1 MDAMYRKLLTYSYN
15 IVGSYEDAK
24 DLVQS
29 TMEKYITLDK
39 KHIEHEVNYLIK
51 TVINASINFK
61 NRAERQKGY
70 GMWLPEPMATES
82 PDLNLIKE
90 QTASYS
96 LLVLMEK
103 LNAKE
108 RAVFILKEAFG
119 YSHEEIAE
127 ALDTT
132 IENSRQLL
140 TRARK
145 ALDQAPARADMP
157 AQGVLEKYI
166 QSIVDADLNTLEQ
179 LLVEDIRLMADGGRS
194 VKVIAAVAEGK
205 IAAAQKLQQV
215 YTLFLRDTDY
225 SFTTVNH
232 QPAICFYKNGALYN
246 CHVLEITADGRIGNI
261 FSIVDP
267 EKLRTMAS

>member
-1 MDAMYRKLLTYSYN
+1 MDATFRKLLTYSYN

-39 KHIEHEVNYLIK
+39 RHIGHEVNYLIK

-61 NRAERQKGY
+61 NRAEKQKGY

-119 YSHEEIAE
+119 YSHDEIAE

-132 IENSRQLL
+132 VENSRQLL
-140 TRARK
+140 ARARK
-145 ALDQAPARADMP
+145 ALDQTSVRADMP

-166 QSIVDADLNTLEQ
+166 QSIVDADLDTLES

-194 VKVIAAVAEGK
+194 VKVIAAVVQGK
-205 IAAAQKLQQV
+205 AAASQKLQQV

-225 SFTTVNH
+225 SFTTINH
-232 QPAICFYKNGALYN
+232 QPAICFYKDGALYN

-261 FSIVDP
+261 FSIVAP
-267 EKLRTMAS
+267 EKLRTIA

>member
-1 MDAMYRKLLTYSYN
+1 MDATYRKLLTYSYN

-39 KHIEHEVNYLIK
+39 RHIEHEVNYLIK

-61 NRAERQKGY
+61 NRAEKQKGY
-70 GMWLPEPMATES
+70 GVWLPEPMATES

-127 ALDTT
+127 VLDTT
-132 IENSRQLL
+132 LENSRQLL

-145 ALDQAPARADMP
+145 SLDQTSVRADMP

-166 QSIVDADLNTLEQ
+166 QSILDADLDTLES

-194 VKVIAAVAEGK
+194 VKVVKDVAVGK
-205 IAAAQKLQQV
+205 EAAARLLQHV
-215 YTLFLRDTDY
+215 YTLFLRDTEY
-225 SFTTVNH
+225 TFTTINH
-232 QPAICFYKNGALYN
+232 QPAICFYKNGTLYN
-246 CHVLEITADGRIGNI
+246 CHVLEITADGHIGNI
-261 FSIVDP
+261 FSIVAP
-267 EKLRTMAS
+267 EKLRTIL